1 MNSLNCSA
9 AFVLWIAAFAGD
21 AYFGLPRMTMNSL
34 STFCISG
41 CWYHRSYAACLP
53 FEKAFSEI
61 LGAIRGWDMHSK
73 KSNSLKYFWQRN
85 ARLRADHP
93 IPRKSQEGK
102 EGAALHVRCV
112 VAWAPASLG
121 LYRSEMPALEWPSAI
136 VLPPLPSG
144 ADVPTRVTHHHPPSQ
159 RAPWGLSTNA
169 VHLSTATLVSGDKG
183 NLWLWSR
190 THCGTSVLG
199 VEEIKE
205 KKEEW
210 LLLEIWENPK
220 ITSTILNVD
229 NLKLWHCYT
238 FSNIFFFSFERMYY
252 TRTN

>member
-1 MNSLNCSA
+1 MNSLNRSA

-41 CWYHRSYAACLP
+41 CWHHRSYATCIP

-85 ARLRADHP
+85 ARLRVDHP

-102 EGAALHVRCV
+102 EGAVLRVRCV

-121 LYRSEMPALEWPSAI
+121 LYRSEMPVLEWPSAT

-144 ADVPTRVTHHHPPSQ
+144 ADGVTHHHPPSQ
-159 RAPWGLSTNA
+159 RAPWGLSTDA
-169 VHLSTATLVSGDKG
+169 VNPSTATLVSDNKG

-199 VEEIKE
+199 GGRNKRKKGRVIVVRGLGEHQIK
-205 KKEEW
+205 
-210 LLLEIWENPK
+210 
-220 ITSTILNVD
+220 STISNVD
-229 NLKLWHCYT
+229 NFKLRHCYT
-238 FSNIFFFSFERMYY
+238 FSNWFGVFLERMYY
-252 TRTN
+252 TRTK